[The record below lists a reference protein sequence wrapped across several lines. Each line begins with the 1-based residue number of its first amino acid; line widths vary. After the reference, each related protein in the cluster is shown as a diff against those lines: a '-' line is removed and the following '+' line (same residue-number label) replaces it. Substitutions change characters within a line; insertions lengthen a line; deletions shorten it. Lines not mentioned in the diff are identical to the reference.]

1 MLILMCLYMVTPR
14 AHTHVLI
21 HGHTTCSYS
30 CAHKWSHYVFILM
43 CSHFDVHLDSILDS
57 STLIGSDI
65 SSSQKVVVFLS
76 NNLFELDD
84 NAPNWL
90 DMSLSLSLSLNKQMI
105 IFILEDLDEKVL
117 NSRKDVKAALKVNF
131 KIILINFYLHVLLY
145 IECHSIV
152 NISIFV

>member
-1 MLILMCLYMVTPR
+1 
-14 AHTHVLI
+14 
-21 HGHTTCSYS
+21 
-30 CAHKWSHYVFILM
+30 M
-43 CSHFDVHLDSILDS
+43 CSHFYVHLNSILDS
-57 STLIGSDI
+57 STLKGPDI

-131 KIILINFYLHVLLY
+131 KIFLINFYLHVLLY

-152 NISIFV
+152 NISMCVCDFIDYEMCKTNF